1 MPLLPKVVFNYK
13 VCTIYNKWNIL
24 IFIMNKLIMN
34 KLYQFVHYMHKLIKD
49 YKIYLALI
57 VVDRLIRENEL
68 NSFLKSLKHIKK
80 ESKDIQISL
89 HVCVYTCTCILGM
102 DNSFLVLCMMLA
114 ADVTTASATAN
125 VRVLLHLFFFCIH

>member
-13 VCTIYNKWNIL
+13 VCTIYNKWNIF
-24 IFIMNKLIMN
+24 IFIMN
-34 KLYQFVHYMHKLIKD
+34 KLIKD
-49 YKIYLALI
+49 YKIYLAMI

-68 NSFLKSLKHIKK
+68 NYFKRFEAYKK

-89 HVCVYTCTCILGM
+89 HACVYTCTCILGT
-102 DNSFLVLCMMLA
+102 DTSFLVLCMMLA
-114 ADVTTASATAN
+114 ADVTPASATAN

>member
-1 MPLLPKVVFNYK
+1 MPLLPKVVFNYR

-24 IFIMNKLIMN
+24 IFIMNKLI
-34 KLYQFVHYMHKLIKD
+34 KD

-57 VVDRLIRENEL
+57 VVDSLIRENEL

-89 HVCVYTCTCILGM
+89 HACVYTCTCILGM
-102 DNSFLVLCMMLA
+102 DTSFLVLCMMLA